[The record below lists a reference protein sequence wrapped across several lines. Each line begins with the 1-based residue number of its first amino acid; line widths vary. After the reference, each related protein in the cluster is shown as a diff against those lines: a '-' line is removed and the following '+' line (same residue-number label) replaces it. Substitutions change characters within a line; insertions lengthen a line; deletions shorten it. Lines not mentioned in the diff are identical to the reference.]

1 MTQLILSCA
10 TCVLTTWCLSG
21 SQNRLWLDKKCS
33 KLKHYSYA
41 SAQYQRIMTKK
52 LKSPELLEA
61 QNRPSPVGS
70 LSWQRGAAE
79 PSPSNNP
86 QVVRNGTPFHTP
98 YEQQ

>member
-1 MTQLILSCA
+1 MRTL
-10 TCVLTTWCLSG
+10 
-21 SQNRLWLDKKCS
+21 KKYYQS
-33 KLKHYSYA
+33 SWKLKTDP
-41 SAQYQRIMTKK
+41 R
-52 LKSPELLEA
+52 
-61 QNRPSPVGS
+61 PVGS